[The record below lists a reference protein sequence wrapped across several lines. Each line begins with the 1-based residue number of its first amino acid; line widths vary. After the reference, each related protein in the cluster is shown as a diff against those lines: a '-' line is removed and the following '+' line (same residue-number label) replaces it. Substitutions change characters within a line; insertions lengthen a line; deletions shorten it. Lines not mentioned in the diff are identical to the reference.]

1 MSTHSIPDFT
11 APAEG
16 ELTSVRVDGHPIA
29 LAVAGGD
36 LLAFDDTCTHAQCSL
51 ADGEVEGRTV
61 VCPCHAGTFDMTTG
75 AVLAGPPKTA
85 LRTSPA
91 RLVDGAL
98 ELDVAAAAPAPG
110 QR

>member
-16 ELTSVRVDGHPIA
+16 ELTCVRVDGHPVA
-29 LAVAGGD
+29 LAVADGN
-36 LLAFDDTCTHAQCSL
+36 LYAFDDTCTHAHCSL

-75 AVLAGPPKTA
+75 AVLSGPPRTA
-85 LRTSPA
+85 LRTYPA

-98 ELDVAAAAPAPG
+98 ELNLDATAPASG
-110 QR
+110 AR